1 MFYIMEFLDKLLIDR
16 GDFSERLL
24 FFSSPMVFFL
34 IVIYIIKIIYFRL
47 FDYEIDSDMVR
58 YPIVLILIWCII
70 LFIIYSKKK

>member
-1 MFYIMEFLDKLLIDR
+1 MKFLDKLLIDR

-24 FFSSPMVFFL
+24 FLVSPMVFFL

>member
-1 MFYIMEFLDKLLIDR
+1 MKFLDKLLIDR
-16 GDFSERLL
+16 GNFFERLL

-34 IVIYIIKIIYFRL
+34 IVIYTIKIIYFRL

>member
-24 FFSSPMVFFL
+24 FLVSPMVFFL